1 MSVAIS
7 FFITSYLAFR
17 LAQVLAEAFTVEEED
32 FLEVVVVCFFF
43 DAVLERVVIGLVE
56 VVLVLVVWSVLFSA
70 LGVEVVI
77 AFALF
82 IIVLDVDFKRLD
94 SEVLGVV

>member
-32 FLEVVVVCFFF
+32 FFEVVVVCFFVA
-43 DAVLERVVIGLVE
+43 AVLERVGIGLVE

-82 IIVLDVDFKRLD
+82 IVVLDVDFKRVD